1 MIGYALEAKKQRK
14 GKQTEALIADL
25 EVPEVDSKVIRRDE
39 RLRVAV
45 HGDRVDVVGMR
56 VGKHSLWHVREHL
69 VLGGELGQAELWARG
84 ISVGHHSLDLLLIDF
99 PQLDGFVFFF
109 FFFPKKTKQRELN
122 KKSSANKNKKRM
134 EANRKSD

>member
-1 MIGYALEAKKQRK
+1 MIGYVLEAKKQRK

-45 HGDRVDVVGMR
+45 HGDRVDVVGMC

-69 VLGGELGQAELWARG
+69 VLGSELGQAELWAKG
-84 ISVGHHSLDLLLIDF
+84 ICVGHHSLDLLLVNL
-99 PQLDGFVFFF
+99 PQLDGFVLFYYYFFS
-109 FFFPKKTKQRELN
+109 KKQ
-122 KKSSANKNKKRM
+122 
-134 EANRKSD
+134 